1 MTNNVNFEPT
11 IQLTNT
17 DCKITGIPISMCS
30 AISNRL
36 SVKAPNYWFSEKF
49 KCGMWDGNIKFFKR
63 PQNTFPAGLLP
74 MVLDTLKSDFDITPR
89 IVDLRK
95 GAEGITLNTID
106 YGFKISDEKTARDYQ
121 VDAVNNIIN
130 SKVLDV
136 PFHRGIVNIATNGV
150 KAQPLYTKVLTPKGF
165 ITMEEVHSGMQIIG
179 DDGKSYT
186 VLRVFNHNLKHI
198 YRVTLNDG
206 TYTDCCNEHLWTVQN
221 DGDRASN
228 RYRTLTLEELSK
240 TLYYGIKDPRPNWT
254 VPVVSPV
261 EFKENV
267 VEIDPWLL
275 GFLIGDGC
283 LSHNKISFTT
293 SESDILEKVT
303 GLVELYGDTV
313 KQYKNSNYCDYDI
326 TGGNLLKILRT
337 MKILGARSYEKCIP
351 QNYIINTY
359 ENRLQLL
366 RGLLDADGYVSL
378 EKSGYV
384 EYSTT
389 SQCLS
394 EQVKFLVYSM
404 GGSVNTTE
412 KMGCYTKDGI
422 KITTRLQYDMG
433 LRFFNKSVIP
443 VSSQKH
449 TNKWVP
455 RKKGCY
461 KYIVDVTYLGDMPA
475 KCIFIDNPSS
485 LYVTDDFIVTH
496 NTTIAEALIKEM
508 LPFLEATRKQFLFV
522 THSQEIA
529 YQAKKSIESDLKI
542 PVGFIGD
549 GKWECSNITVA
560 LITTLSRR
568 TKKPE
573 FKEIV
578 DKTIGFVADECHHA
592 QSTTWYDTFN
602 LLHNASIRIG
612 LTGTIDKTNPVNEM
626 RLYACTGDVIAK
638 VSNEFLIKNGFSAK
652 PLCILFTI
660 TTPELETESYRDAY
674 KLGIIESEERLEV
687 IRDICKKE
695 TSDNNTVLILVERI
709 EHGQL
714 IYEFLKDLNRNIE
727 FINGTVDST
736 TRQNM
741 LNNTKNNNI
750 DVLIST
756 SVLDEGVDISGI
768 NAIIY
773 ARGMVSSRK
782 LLQGIG
788 RGLRKKSDGSRLRFY
803 DFIDNM
809 HSSLLQHSLN
819 RYHTLKNE
827 KFDIKMI
834 ELDKY
839 NSMSWEEVENEK

>member
-95 GAEGITLNTID
+95 CIEGITLKTIG
-106 YGFKISDEKTARDYQ
+106 YGFKISYEKTARDYQ

-136 PFHRGIVNIATNGV
+136 PFHRGIVNIATNG
-150 KAQPLYTKVLTPKGF
+150 
-165 ITMEEVHSGMQIIG
+165 
-179 DDGKSYT
+179 GKSSIAIA
-186 VLRVFNHNLKHI
+186 LMK
-198 YRVTLNDG
+198 
-206 TYTDCCNEHLWTVQN
+206 Q
-221 DGDRASN
+221 
-228 RYRTLTLEELSK
+228 
-240 TLYYGIKDPRPNWT
+240 LYDSLIKN
-254 VPVVSPV
+254 
-261 EFKENV
+261 
-267 VEIDPWLL
+267 
-275 GFLIGDGC
+275 
-283 LSHNKISFTT
+283 NKI
-293 SESDILEKVT
+293 
-303 GLVELYGDTV
+303 
-313 KQYKNSNYCDYDI
+313 
-326 TGGNLLKILRT
+326 
-337 MKILGARSYEKCIP
+337 
-351 QNYIINTY
+351 
-359 ENRLQLL
+359 
-366 RGLLDADGYVSL
+366 
-378 EKSGYV
+378 
-384 EYSTT
+384 
-389 SQCLS
+389 
-394 EQVKFLVYSM
+394 
-404 GGSVNTTE
+404 
-412 KMGCYTKDGI
+412 
-422 KITTRLQYDMG
+422 
-433 LRFFNKSVIP
+433 
-443 VSSQKH
+443 
-449 TNKWVP
+449 
-455 RKKGCY
+455 
-461 KYIVDVTYLGDMPA
+461 
-475 KCIFIDNPSS
+475 
-485 LYVTDDFIVTH
+485 
-496 NTTIAEALIKEM
+496 
-508 LPFLEATRKQFLFV
+508 FLFV

-626 RLYACTGDVIAK
+626 RLYACTGDVIIK
-638 VSNEFLIKNGFSAK
+638 VSNDFLIKNGFSAK

-839 NSMSWEEVENEK
+839 NSMSWEEIENEK